1 MVAFIGKVIG
11 VFFEYD
17 TPRIV
22 HIRSKKVGFINRFIQ
37 LCIIG
42 YIIGYA
48 IIFQK
53 GYQEF
58 DNVQGAITTKL
69 KGVAETKNVFSSNSS
84 RIWDV
89 NDYVVPPQE
98 NLAFFVTTNL
108 IVTDGQ
114 QMGVCDEDG
123 KVAGANCT
131 LDASI
136 CLPGEPLLTGD
147 GYMTGACVE
156 TKRYNNTKVCEVVA
170 WCPTEDGRKPLPNP
184 PALAIAE
191 KFTVFIKNNIEF
203 PKFGVKRRNIVGF
216 DDQNELR
223 NCRFKLEDDKYKFC
237 PIFVLGDIAT
247 YAGTQF
253 VNIAQK
259 GGVIQIL
266 ISWNCN
272 LDHGAENCLPEYSF
286 RRLDEENDVLSPGYN
301 FRFSRY
307 YKDENGTDT
316 RTLFKAY
323 GIKFIL
329 TLQGRAGKFSIVPL
343 VLNIGSGLALL
354 SVATIICD
362 IVVLYVL
369 KSRALYKEKK
379 YLEVVGDDAY
389 EEMRDDSRAG

>member
-203 PKFGVKRRNIVGF
+203 PKFGVKRRNIPSNRDVSA
-216 DDQNELR
+216 LA
-223 NCRFKLEDDKYKFC
+223 NCRYDPNTDTQC
-237 PIFVLGDIAT
+237 PIFQLKTIVSGADIESFNA
-247 YAGTQF
+247 
-253 VNIAQK
+253 IAVK

>member
-11 VFFEYD
+11 VFFE
-17 TPRIV
+17 
-22 HIRSKKVGFINRFIQ
+22 
-37 LCIIG
+37 
-42 YIIGYA
+42 YA

-69 KGVAETKNVFSSNSS
+69 KGVAETKNVSSSNSS

-114 QMGVCDEDG
+114 QMGVCDENQI
-123 KVAGANCT
+123 VT
-131 LDASI
+131 TT
-136 CLPGEPLLTGD
+136 P
-147 GYMTGACVE
+147 
-156 TKRYNNTKVCEVVA
+156 R
-170 WCPTEDGRKPLPNP
+170 PNP

-203 PKFGVKRRNIVGF
+203 PKFGVK
-216 DDQNELR
+216 
-223 NCRFKLEDDKYKFC
+223 
-237 PIFVLGDIAT
+237 
-247 YAGTQF
+247 
-253 VNIAQK
+253 
-259 GGVIQIL
+259 
-266 ISWNCN
+266 
-272 LDHGAENCLPEYSF
+272 
-286 RRLDEENDVLSPGYN
+286 
-301 FRFSRY
+301 RFSRY

>member
-1 MVAFIGKVIG
+1 M
-11 VFFEYD
+11 D
-17 TPRIV
+17 PRK
-22 HIRSKKVGFINRFIQ
+22 HR
-37 LCIIG
+37 
-42 YIIGYA
+42 YA

-114 QMGVCDEDG
+114 QMGV
-123 KVAGANCT
+123 
-131 LDASI
+131 
-136 CLPGEPLLTGD
+136 
-147 GYMTGACVE
+147 
-156 TKRYNNTKVCEVVA
+156 
-170 WCPTEDGRKPLPNP
+170 PNP

-203 PKFGVKRRNIVGF
+203 PKFGVKRRNIPSNRDVSALANCRYDPNTDTQCPIFQLKTIVSGADIESFNAIAVKVPTHLGYKRLYRGNKEILCIRRNIVGF